1 MRHDGDTLHLEGPVT
16 METVPALL
24 TGARAA
30 CRSGATRVDFATV
43 TEVDSAAIALALE
56 LKRDAAE
63 RKVALSFLNLPPGRH
78 KLVELYDV
86 GDHLAG

>member
-1 MRHDGDTLHLEGPVT
+1 MRHEGDTLHLEGPVT
-16 METVPALL
+16 MDTVPALL
-24 TGARAA
+24 IEARSA
-30 CRSGATRVDFATV
+30 CRDGATRVDFTNV
-43 TEVDSAAIALALE
+43 TEADSAAIALALE

-63 RKVALSFLNLPPGRH
+63 RQVALAFLNLPPGLH

>member
-1 MRHDGDTLHLEGPVT
+1 M
-16 METVPALL
+16 
-24 TGARAA
+24 
-30 CRSGATRVDFATV
+30 
-43 TEVDSAAIALALE
+43 TEADSAAIALALE

-63 RKVALSFLNLPPGRH
+63 RQAALGFLNLPPGLH

>member
-1 MRHDGDTLHLEGPVT
+1 MRHDGDTLCLEGLVT

-24 TGARAA
+24 TAARAA
-30 CRSGATRVDFATV
+30 CRGGATRIDFTTV
-43 TEVDSAAIALALE
+43 TEADSAAIALAME
-56 LKRDAAE
+56 LKRDALE
-63 RKVALSFLNLPPGRH
+63 RQAALSFLNLPPGLH

>member
-1 MRHDGDTLHLEGPVT
+1 MRHEGDTLHLEGPVT

-24 TGARAA
+24 IEARAA

-43 TEVDSAAIALALE
+43 TEADSAAIALALE

-63 RKVALSFLNLPPGRH
+63 RQAALAFLNLPPGLH

>member
-24 TGARAA
+24 TGA
-30 CRSGATRVDFATV
+30 GATRVDFATV

-56 LKRDAAE
+56 LKRDARE
-63 RKVALSFLNLPPGRH
+63 RQAALSFLNLPPGLH

-86 GDHLAG
+86 GEHLAG